1 MPLINV
7 ETKEKKSI
15 QIFSFSSKLES
26 DLQTGSGQNVP
37 APQQILLLNTV
48 RHIGTLPYEDWRP
61 GCPGPVGAQSP
72 AFLNCNRRGGRVL
85 LR

>member
-1 MPLINV
+1 ML
-7 ETKEKKSI
+7 KRKQRKAFRF
-15 QIFSFSSKLES
+15 FSFSSKLES

-61 GCPGPVGAQSP
+61 GYQGPVGAQSP

>member
-1 MPLINV
+1 ML
-7 ETKEKKSI
+7 KRKKRNAFRF
-15 QIFSFSSKLES
+15 FSFSSKLES

-48 RHIGTLPYEDWRP
+48 RHIGTLPYEDWRRYQ
-61 GCPGPVGAQSP
+61 GPVGAQSP

>member
-1 MPLINV
+1 MGLNDDKN
-7 ETKEKKSI
+7 E
-15 QIFSFSSKLES
+15 
-26 DLQTGSGQNVP
+26 GQNCFDV
-37 APQQILLLNTV
+37 LLLNTV

-61 GCPGPVGAQSP
+61 GYQGPVGAQSP

>member
-1 MPLINV
+1 MLDEGI
-7 ETKEKKSI
+7 EKRSE
-15 QIFSFSSKLES
+15 FVPFSSKMGQEPN
-26 DLQTGSGQNVP
+26 LQTGSGQNVP

-61 GCPGPVGAQSP
+61 GYQGPVGAQSP